1 MVEFLQTHDSGGDGL
16 LTAYIIRR
24 LLLLPLILFGVS
36 LIIFSMMQVLG
47 PDKLLAAYVNP
58 NILDKATEEA
68 LEALKEKYGLN
79 DPMIVRYTKW
89 LRNVLKGDFGWSLV
103 GKEPVKDAILER
115 LPYTVELALYAIF
128 PVVVVGI
135 WLGVLAAVN
144 RDRFLDHFI
153 RIFAVV
159 GWSFPDFV
167 FGLLVLMIFY
177 SMLNWLPPGN
187 LSNWAEEI
195 VRSPEFHRYT
205 HLLTIDA
212 LLNGRLDVFWDA
224 LRHLIGPIMTL
235 SWLWWAYLLRITRS
249 SMLEV
254 LNKEFVRTARAKGLP
269 EKVVIN
275 KHARRNALIPVTTV
289 GGAMVIN
296 LFAGTVIVE
305 MVFNR
310 TGMGSFTA
318 SAALQLDYASIMAS
332 ALFYSTILVLGN
344 LIIDVLYATI
354 DPRIRLG

>member
-1 MVEFLQTHDSGGDGL
+1 M
-16 LTAYIIRR
+16 TAYIIRR
-24 LLLLPLILFGVS
+24 LLLLPLILFGIT
-36 LIIFSMMQVLG
+36 LIIFGMMQLLG

-58 NILDKATEEA
+58 NTFDKLTDEE

-79 DPMIVRYTKW
+79 DPMIVRYAKW
-89 LRNVLKGDFGWSLV
+89 LNGVLHGDLGWSVV
-103 GKEPVKDAILER
+103 GKMPVKDALLQRI
-115 LPYTVELALYAIF
+115 PYTAELALYAIF
-128 PVVVVGI
+128 PVVGVGI
-135 WLGVLAAVN
+135 WLGIIAAVN
-144 RDRFLDHFI
+144 RDKFIDHAI

-167 FGLLVLMIFY
+167 FGLFVLMIFY
-177 SMLNWLPPGN
+177 SWLGWLPPGN
-187 LSNWAEEI
+187 LSLWAEEV

-205 HLLTIDA
+205 HLLTLDA
-212 LLNGRLDVFWDA
+212 LLNGRFDVFWDA
-224 LRHLIGPIMTL
+224 LRHLIGPIMTI

-254 LNKEFVRTARAKGLP
+254 LNKEYIRTARAKGLD
-269 EKVVIN
+269 ERVVIH
-275 KHARRNALIPVTTV
+275 KHAKRNALIPVTTV

-305 MVFNR
+305 VIFNR
-310 TGMGSFTA
+310 TGLGRFTA
-318 SAALQLDYASIMAS
+318 SAATQLDYAAIMGS

-344 LIIDVLYATI
+344 LIIDVLYAVI